1 MVSAGTTHTLTWSG
15 TLADSRIASATNW
28 NTAYTNRITSLTT
41 TGDFLKEISFN
52 RIKSDYDMLQED
64 GINLLKNLFQ
74 ELIKNTS
81 KEELDKI
88 NIKDNFIEFIKF
100 LSIKI

>member
-1 MVSAGTTHTLTWSG
+1 MLFRS
-15 TLADSRIASATNW
+15 
-28 NTAYTNRITSLTT
+28 
-41 TGDFLKEISFN
+41 
-52 RIKSDYDMLQED
+52 SDYDMLQED

-74 ELIKNTS
+74 ELIKNIS

-88 NIKDNFIEFIKF
+88 NIRDNFIEFIKF